1 MHRKEIA
8 KKLLKIEPKIER
20 ADFYKFIIFSDNNG
34 NAVEFS
40 IYNSFNVTM
49 VVTMHLVIGYLNR
62 FDVTKTYPA
71 ESFDEQKVVEEM
83 VELIV

>member
-8 KKLLKIEPKIER
+8 KKLLKIHPEIETE
-20 ADFYKFIIFSDNNG
+20 DFYKFIIFSDNNG

-49 VVTMHLVIGYLNR
+49 VVTMNLVIGYLNR
-62 FDVTKTYPA
+62 SDVTKTYPA
-71 ESFDEQKVVEEM
+71 EPFDEQKVVKEM